1 MKFWFLAILISS
13 PAFALSIKGK
23 VDIEPACG
31 SGKAMVWLSKKSNE
45 FAKKELLM
53 HTLVPHKGTFEFYV
67 IAGDYNVEISTEKG
81 CASTRTAYVSNE
93 DVFLNL
99 AAQDSK

>member
-23 VDIEPACG
+23 VDIQSQCR

-53 HTLVPHKGTFEFYV
+53 HTLVPHEGTFEFYV
-67 IAGDYNVEISTEKG
+67 IAGDYKIDVSTEKG
-81 CASTRTAYVSNE
+81 CAISQSVYITHEDAY
-93 DVFLNL
+93 LNL
-99 AAQDSK
+99 PVKEAK